1 MRHKII
7 FRRGF
12 YLRAALIADLWIYL
26 VSLTL
31 LMTLG
36 VFDPGIETSDLV
48 SFPKWIALF
57 GLIPAVL
64 LFGRLIEKPKIPK
77 NEWAYLATAFYGIV
91 LMIGIVASVLLG
103 QFVVYSGRL
112 LLVSSFVMVGVV
124 GSIGAHILDGGEN
137 PIGPR
142 MDERLRNDNE

>member
-1 MRHKII
+1 MDQKVI

-12 YLRAALIADLWIYL
+12 YLRVALIADLWVYL

-31 LMTLG
+31 LVTLDI
-36 VFDPGIETSDLV
+36 FDPGIENSDLV
-48 SFPKWIALF
+48 SFPKWVALF
-57 GLIPAVL
+57 GMVPAFL
-64 LFGRLIEKPKIPK
+64 LFGRLVEKPKVPK
-77 NEWAYLATAFYGIV
+77 NEWAYLITAFYGVV
-91 LMIGIVASVLLG
+91 LMAAIVASVLSG
-103 QFVVYSGRL
+103 QIVVYSGRL
-112 LLVSSFVMVGVV
+112 LLVSSFVMVGVA